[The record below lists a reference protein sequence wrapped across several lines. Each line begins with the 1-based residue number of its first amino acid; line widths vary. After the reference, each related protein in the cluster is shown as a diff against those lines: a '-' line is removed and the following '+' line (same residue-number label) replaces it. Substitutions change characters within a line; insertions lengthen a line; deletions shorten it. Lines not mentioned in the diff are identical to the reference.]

1 MTPETELPRWLA
13 PVDLESNGP
22 FHRIHQF
29 EERDVWAIWAAKAAG
44 RPLLVRGEP
53 GLGKTQLAQAAAKLL
68 ERDLI
73 THTVDARTETRDLLY
88 SLDSVRRLAAA
99 QLCAVRTAPADGDQ
113 AAGDA
118 RADADARLSLENFLI
133 PGPVWWALNPGSAA
147 VAATK
152 SAAPLRL
159 QPVPQQQSYR
169 GRVLLIDE
177 IDKAEADVP
186 NSLLEVL
193 GSGSFTVQGITG
205 EIRSD
210 GQPPLIVITTN
221 GERALPPAF
230 LRRCVVLDLKVPGAF
245 DANGRNPQLRD
256 WLITRGGLH
265 WGGKD
270 WQTAVSAA
278 DQQVIEQAAEAILSE
293 RRQAELHHWTPKPGQ
308 AELLDLLRAIRELY
322 PAPTDDAKRKS
333 CVGRVVRFF
342 SRKSDNGD
350 AAGDGET
357 SA

>member
-1 MTPETELPRWLA
+1 MISPNELARWLD
-13 PVDLESNGP
+13 PVSLGSSGI
-22 FHRIHQF
+22 FHQIHQF
-29 EERDVWAIWAAKAAG
+29 SEDDVWAIWAAVAAR

-68 ERDLI
+68 NRDPI

-99 QLCAVRTAPADGDQ
+99 QLCAVGAAPTDAEAAQQ
-113 AAGDA
+113 AREA
-118 RADADARLSLENFLI
+118 ADARLNPENFLV
-133 PGPVWWALNPGSAA
+133 PGPVWWALHPQSAA
-147 VAATK
+147 DAATR

-159 QPVPQQQSYR
+159 RPDTERQTYR
-169 GRVLLIDE
+169 ERVLLIDE

-193 GSGSFTVQGITG
+193 GSGRFSVPGIAG
-205 EIRSD
+205 EIISD

-221 GERALPPAF
+221 GDRSLPPAF
-230 LRRCVVLDLKVPGAF
+230 LRRCVVLDLKVPGTF
-245 DANGRNPQLRD
+245 DQNGANPELRA

-265 WGGKD
+265 WGGRD
-270 WQTAVSAA
+270 WQTQLPAA
-278 DQQVIEQAAEAILSE
+278 DLQVLEKAADAILAE
-293 RRQAELHHWTPKPGQ
+293 RWQAERQQWSPKPGQ

-322 PAPTDDAKRKS
+322 PASEDAAERLT

-342 SRKSDNGD
+342 SRRSENGD
-350 AAGDGET
+350 AVNDVE
-357 SA
+357 SSS